1 MSWNVAHLEDT
12 TPHTTPDS
20 AASRK
25 LSGLTTTDQ
34 FD

>member
-1 MSWNVAHLEDT
+1 MSWNVAHRDDT

-20 AASRK
+20 AASIK
-25 LSGLTTTDQ
+25 DSGLTTTDQ